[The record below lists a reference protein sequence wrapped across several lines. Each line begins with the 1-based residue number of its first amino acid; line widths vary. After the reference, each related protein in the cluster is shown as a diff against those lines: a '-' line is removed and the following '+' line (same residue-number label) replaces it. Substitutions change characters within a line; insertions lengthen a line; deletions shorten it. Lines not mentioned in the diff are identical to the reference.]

1 MSETEVF
8 KVSFFTAEDM
18 IQNEVKAT
26 ITAAKT
32 DAITANFFP
41 LVFFTVSFS
50 LADTFLSGSISISG
64 IFSALSSGGISG
76 SEFIMLFFFTSETVL
91 SWGSKYFSKSSFFSL
106 SSSTKSVSMFLFI
119 VFLQFLTHFYK

>member
-64 IFSALSSGGISG
+64 IFSSLSSGGISG
-76 SEFIMLFFFTSETVL
+76 SEFMMLFFFHFRNSLIMGKQIFLQE
-91 SWGSKYFSKSSFFSL
+91 FF
-106 SSSTKSVSMFLFI
+106 FFI
-119 VFLQFLTHFYK
+119 VIKYKKREYVFIHRFPAIPYSLL

>member
-76 SEFIMLFFFTSETVL
+76 SEFMMLFFSLQKQSYHEEANISPRVL
-91 SWGSKYFSKSSFFSL
+91 FFHCHQVQ
-106 SSSTKSVSMFLFI
+106 KA
-119 VFLQFLTHFYK
+119 